1 MARSNPVVPTPKA
14 FHPVTQSVRAMTTLE
29 VDLAGI
35 RLRNPTILAS
45 GVMGETGD
53 SLLRVAAAGA
63 GGLVTKSIGL
73 EPRNGYPNPT
83 LVELPDGYINAMG
96 LPGPGIE
103 AFAEEME
110 IARRGKVPIIGSL
123 FAAIP
128 EDFTTLAGKME
139 DYGAAG
145 VELNLSCPHAKG
157 YGMEVGVDPDAVLA
171 IVSSVKD
178 AVRIPVM
185 AKLTPNTHR
194 LLDVARSVE
203 SAGGDAIVAVNTVKA
218 MAISVEARRPILYN
232 RTGGLSGPAIKGVGV
247 RCVYE
252 LHGAVK
258 LPIVGVGGVESW
270 RDVLEYM
277 MAGASA
283 VQVGSAVGRKGLGV
297 FKEICDGLTEYKAS
311 NKLSSLQEIVGVAHV
326 Q

>member
-1 MARSNPVVPTPKA
+1 
-14 FHPVTQSVRAMTTLE
+14 MTKLE

-45 GVMGETGD
+45 GVMGETGE
-53 SLLRVAAAGA
+53 SLLRVAEAGA

-73 EPRNGYPNPT
+73 EPRKGYPNPT

-110 IARRGKVPIIGSL
+110 IAKKGGVPIIGSL

-128 EDFTTLAGKME
+128 EDFTALAGKME
-139 DYGAAG
+139 DYGAAAI
-145 VELNLSCPHAKG
+145 ELNLSCPHAKG
-157 YGMEVGVDPDAVLA
+157 YGMEVGIDPDAVRA
-171 IVSSVKD
+171 IVSSVKN
-178 AVRIPVM
+178 AVGIPVM

-194 LLDVARSVE
+194 LVDVARAVE
-203 SAGGDAIVAVNTVKA
+203 AAGGDAIVAVNTVKA

-258 LPIVGVGGVESW
+258 LPIVGVGGIESA
-270 RDVLEYM
+270 RDALEYM

-283 VQVGSAVGRKGLGV
+283 VQIGSAVGRRGLNV
-297 FKEICDGLTEYKAS
+297 FRNICDGLSEYMAA
-311 NKLSSLQEIVGVAHV
+311 NGLDGLNEIMGVAHV
-326 Q
+326 H

>member
-1 MARSNPVVPTPKA
+1 
-14 FHPVTQSVRAMTTLE
+14 MTTLE

-35 RLRNPTILAS
+35 RLRNPTLLAS

-53 SLLRVAAAGA
+53 SLLRVAEAGA

-73 EPRNGYPNPT
+73 EPRKGYPNPT

-110 IARRGKVPIIGSL
+110 IAKKGNVPIIGSL
-123 FAAIP
+123 FAAVP
-128 EDFTTLAGKME
+128 EDFTSLAGKME
-139 DYGAAG
+139 DYGAAA

-157 YGMEVGVDPDAVLA
+157 YGMEVGIDPDAVGA
-171 IVSSVKD
+171 IISSVKG

-194 LLDVARSVE
+194 LLDVARAVE
-203 SAGGDAIVAVNTVKA
+203 AAGGDAIVAINTVKA
-218 MAISVEARRPILYN
+218 MAISVEARRPILFN
-232 RTGGLSGPAIKGVGV
+232 RTGGLSGPVVKAIGL

-252 LHGAVK
+252 LREAVE
-258 LPIVGVGGVESW
+258 LPIVGVGGIESS

-283 VQVGSAVGRKGLGV
+283 VQIGSAVGRRGLKV
-297 FKEICDGLTEYKAS
+297 FSEICRGLEEYMAA
-311 NKLSSLQEIVGVAHV
+311 NRLRNLEEIVGVAHAH
-326 Q
+326 

>member
-1 MARSNPVVPTPKA
+1 
-14 FHPVTQSVRAMTTLE
+14 MTTLE

-35 RLRNPTILAS
+35 RLRNPTLLAS

-53 SLLRVAAAGA
+53 SLLRVAEAGA

-73 EPRNGYPNPT
+73 EPRKGYPNPT

-110 IARRGKVPIIGSL
+110 IAKKGNVPIIGSL
-123 FAAIP
+123 FAAVP
-128 EDFTTLAGKME
+128 EDFTSLAGKME
-139 DYGAAG
+139 DYGAAA

-157 YGMEVGVDPDAVLA
+157 YGMEVGIDPDAVGA
-171 IVSSVKD
+171 IISSVKG

-194 LLDVARSVE
+194 LLDVARAVE
-203 SAGGDAIVAVNTVKA
+203 AAGGDAIVAINTVKA
-218 MAISVEARRPILYN
+218 MAISVEARRPILFN
-232 RTGGLSGPAIKGVGV
+232 RTGGLSGPAVKAIGL

-252 LHGAVK
+252 LRKAVE
-258 LPIVGVGGVESW
+258 LPIVGVGGIESS

-283 VQVGSAVGRKGLGV
+283 VQIGSAVGRRGLKV
-297 FKEICDGLTEYKAS
+297 FSEICRGLEEYMAA
-311 NKLSSLQEIVGVAHV
+311 NRLRNLEEIVGVAHAH
-326 Q
+326 

>member
-1 MARSNPVVPTPKA
+1 
-14 FHPVTQSVRAMTTLE
+14 MTTLE

-35 RLRNPTILAS
+35 RLRNPTLLAS

-53 SLLRVAAAGA
+53 SLLRVAEAGA

-73 EPRNGYPNPT
+73 EPRKGYPNPT

-110 IARRGKVPIIGSL
+110 IAKKGNVPIIGSL
-123 FAAIP
+123 FAAVP
-128 EDFTTLAGKME
+128 EDFTSLAGKME
-139 DYGAAG
+139 DYGAAA

-157 YGMEVGVDPDAVLA
+157 YGMEVGIDPDAVGA
-171 IVSSVKD
+171 IISSVKG

-194 LLDVARSVE
+194 LLDVARAVE
-203 SAGGDAIVAVNTVKA
+203 AAGGDAIVAINTVKA
-218 MAISVEARRPILYN
+218 MAISVEARRPILFN
-232 RTGGLSGPAIKGVGV
+232 RTGGLSGPAVKAIGL

-252 LHGAVK
+252 LREAVE
-258 LPIVGVGGVESW
+258 LPIVGVGGIESS

-283 VQVGSAVGRKGLGV
+283 VQIGSAVGRRGLKV
-297 FKEICDGLTEYKAS
+297 FSEICRGLEEYMAA
-311 NKLSSLQEIVGVAHV
+311 NRLRNLEEIVGVAHAH
-326 Q
+326 

>member
-1 MARSNPVVPTPKA
+1 
-14 FHPVTQSVRAMTTLE
+14 MTTLE

-35 RLRNPTILAS
+35 RLRNPTLLAS

-53 SLLRVAAAGA
+53 SLLRVAEAGA

-73 EPRNGYPNPT
+73 EPRKGYPNPT

-110 IARRGKVPIIGSL
+110 VAKKGNVPIIGSL
-123 FAAIP
+123 FAAVP

-139 DYGAAG
+139 DYGAAAI
-145 VELNLSCPHAKG
+145 ELNLSCPHAKG
-157 YGMEVGVDPDAVLA
+157 YGMEVGIDPEAVGT
-171 IVSSVKD
+171 IITSVKG
-178 AVRIPVM
+178 AVTIPVM

-194 LLDVARSVE
+194 LLDVARAVE
-203 SAGGDAIVAVNTVKA
+203 AAGGDAIVAINTVKA

-232 RTGGLSGPAIKGVGV
+232 RTGGLSGPAVKGVGL

-258 LPIVGVGGVESW
+258 IPIVGVGGIESS

-283 VQVGSAVGRKGLGV
+283 VQIGSAVGRRGLKV
-297 FKEICDGLTEYKAS
+297 FSEICHGLTEYMIA
-311 NKLSSLQEIVGVAHV
+311 NKHRSLKEIVGVAHAR
-326 Q
+326 

>member
-1 MARSNPVVPTPKA
+1 
-14 FHPVTQSVRAMTTLE
+14 MTTLE

-45 GVMGETGD
+45 GVMGETGE
-53 SLLRVAAAGA
+53 SLLRVAEAGA

-73 EPRNGYPNPT
+73 EPRKGYPNPT

-110 IARRGKVPIIGSL
+110 IAKRGGVPIIGSL
-123 FAAIP
+123 FAALP

-139 DYGAAG
+139 DYGAAAI
-145 VELNLSCPHAKG
+145 ELNLSCPHARG
-157 YGMEVGVDPDAVLA
+157 YGMEVGIDPEAVRS
-171 IVSSVKD
+171 IVASVKG
-178 AVRIPVM
+178 AVRIPIM

-203 SAGGDAIVAVNTVKA
+203 AAGGDAIVAVNTVKA

-232 RTGGLSGPAIKGVGV
+232 GTGGLSGPAIKGVGL

-252 LHGAVK
+252 LHEAVK
-258 LPIVGVGGVESW
+258 LPIVGVGGIESS

-283 VQVGSAVGRKGLGV
+283 VQVGSAVGRRGLQV
-297 FKEICDGLTEYKAS
+297 FREICDGLTEYLAAHQ
-311 NKLSSLQEIVGVAHV
+311 LQGLQGIVGVAHV
-326 Q
+326 H

>member
-1 MARSNPVVPTPKA
+1 
-14 FHPVTQSVRAMTTLE
+14 MTTLE

-35 RLRNPTILAS
+35 KLRNPTILAS
-45 GVMGETGD
+45 GVMGETGE
-53 SLLRVAAAGA
+53 SLLKVAEAGA

-73 EPRNGYPNPT
+73 EPRKGYPNPT

-110 IARRGKVPIIGSL
+110 VALRSRVPIIGSL

-139 DYGAAG
+139 DYGAAA

-157 YGMEVGVDPDAVLA
+157 YGMEVGIDPDAVRS
-171 IVSSVKD
+171 IVSSVKG
-178 AVRIPVM
+178 AVGIPVM

-194 LLDVARSVE
+194 LVEVARAVE
-203 SAGGDAIVAVNTVKA
+203 AAGGDAIVAVNTVKA

-232 RTGGLSGPAIKGVGV
+232 RTGGLSGPAIKGVGL

-252 LHGAVK
+252 LHEAVA
-258 LPIVGVGGVESW
+258 LPIVGVGGIERSG
-270 RDVLEYM
+270 DVLEYM

-283 VQVGSAVGRKGLGV
+283 VQVGSAVGRKGLAV
-297 FKEICDGLTEYKAS
+297 FREITDGLMSYMGAHD
-311 NKLSSLQEIVGVAHV
+311 LGDLREIVGVAHAH
-326 Q
+326 

>member
-1 MARSNPVVPTPKA
+1 
-14 FHPVTQSVRAMTTLE
+14 MTALE

-35 RLRNPTILAS
+35 KLRNPTLLAS

-53 SLLRVAAAGA
+53 SLLRVAVAGA

-73 EPRNGYPNPT
+73 EPRKGYPNPT

-110 IARRGKVPIIGSL
+110 IATKSGVPVIGSL

-128 EDFTTLAGKME
+128 EDFASLAIKME
-139 DYGAAG
+139 SYGAAAI
-145 VELNLSCPHAKG
+145 ELNLSCPHAKG
-157 YGMEVGVDPDAVLA
+157 YGMEVGIDPDAVHA

-178 AVRIPVM
+178 AVRVPVM

-194 LLDVARSVE
+194 LLDVARAVE
-203 SAGGDAIVAVNTVKA
+203 AAGGDAIVAINTVKA
-218 MAISVEARRPILYN
+218 MAISVEARRPILHN
-232 RTGGLSGPAIKGVGV
+232 TTGGLSGPAIKPIGL

-252 LHGAVK
+252 LHEAVK
-258 LPIVGVGGVESW
+258 LPIVGVGGIESS

-277 MAGASA
+277 MAGATA
-283 VQVGSAVGRKGLGV
+283 VQVGSAVGRRGLKV
-297 FKEICDGLTEYKAS
+297 FREICDGLAEHMAA
-311 NKLSSLQEIVGVAHV
+311 NGLNRLSEIVGAAHV
-326 Q
+326 H

>member
-1 MARSNPVVPTPKA
+1 
-14 FHPVTQSVRAMTTLE
+14 MTTLE
-29 VDLAGI
+29 VNIAGI

-45 GVMGETGD
+45 GVMGETGE
-53 SLLRVAAAGA
+53 SLLRVAEAGA

-73 EPRNGYPNPT
+73 EPRKGYPNPT

-103 AFAEEME
+103 AFAEEMMV
-110 IARRGKVPIIGSL
+110 ARKGSVPIVGSL

-139 DYGAAG
+139 DYGAAAI
-145 VELNLSCPHAKG
+145 ELNLSCPHAKG
-157 YGMEVGVDPDAVLA
+157 YGMEVGIDPEAVRA
-171 IVSSVKD
+171 IVASVKD

-194 LLDVARSVE
+194 LLEVAKAVE
-203 SAGGDAIVAVNTVKA
+203 AAGGDAVVAVNTVKA

-232 RTGGLSGPAIKGVGV
+232 RTGGLSGPAIKGVGI

-252 LHGAVK
+252 LHEAVE
-258 LPIVGVGGVESW
+258 LPIVGVGGIESST
-270 RDVLEYM
+270 DVLEYM

-283 VQVGSAVGRKGLGV
+283 VQIGSAVGRKGLLV
-297 FKEICDGLTEYKAS
+297 FKEICDGLSEYMAA
-311 NKLSSLQEIVGVAHV
+311 NKLGDLSEIVGVAHAH
-326 Q
+326 